1 MKKGQ
6 KTVFPVTSYKKE
18 TPGNSIPPQSPSRL
32 DPPVKM
38 DVEDKKEDINLDILL
53 DEENK
58 SKNNVIDLNDE
69 KSTKKKT
76 KKEYDIDD
84 TIIRDITLAGDIHVR
99 LLSNTNGYFVDI
111 RKYFNGFP
119 TKKGIRMLATKF
131 SIAANYLKKDLET
144 VLGRPLFEEE
154 K

>member
-1 MKKGQ
+1 MKRGQ
-6 KTVFPVTSYKKE
+6 KTLFPTANYKD
-18 TPGNSIPPQSPSRL
+18 TPIPPQSPKPL

-38 DVEDKKEDINLDILL
+38 QIEEQKKDINIDEILEESSFNKKNKNTINLD
-53 DEENK
+53 EEK
-58 SKNNVIDLNDE
+58 D
-69 KSTKKKT
+69 KKKA

-84 TIIRDITLAGDIHVR
+84 TIIRDITLSGDIHVR

-131 SIAANYLKKDLET
+131 SIAANYLRKDLET
-144 VLGRPLFEEE
+144 VLGRPLFEDE

>member
-18 TPGNSIPPQSPSRL
+18 TPGNSIPPQSPVRL

-69 KSTKKKT
+69 KSIKKKT

-131 SIAANYLKKDLET
+131 NIAANYLKKDLES
-144 VLGRPLFEEE
+144 VLGRPAFEEE

>member
-1 MKKGQ
+1 MKRGQ
-6 KTVFPVTSYKKE
+6 KTLFPTATSYKD
-18 TPGNSIPPQSPSRL
+18 TPIPPQSPKPL

-38 DVEDKKEDINLDILL
+38 QIEEQRKDINIDEILEESSLNKKNKNTINLD
-53 DEENK
+53 EEK
-58 SKNNVIDLNDE
+58 D
-69 KSTKKKT
+69 KKKV

-84 TIIRDITLAGDIHVR
+84 TIIRDITLSGDIHVR

-144 VLGRPLFEEE
+144 VLGRPIFEEE